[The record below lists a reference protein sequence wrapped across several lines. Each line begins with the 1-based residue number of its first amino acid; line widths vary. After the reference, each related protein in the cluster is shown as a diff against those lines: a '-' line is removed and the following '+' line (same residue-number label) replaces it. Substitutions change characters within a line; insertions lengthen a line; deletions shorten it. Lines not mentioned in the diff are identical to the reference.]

1 MKFEELI
8 KEKPHLQS
16 PLELYQKIKTLNEQ
30 CKKRPRN
37 GKT

>member
-1 MKFEELI
+1 MKIEDVI

-16 PLELYQKIKTLNEQ
+16 PLELYEKIKTLTDH
-30 CKKRPRN
+30 CKKRKRK